1 MNSMKD
7 KNAAPFTSLSITPVK
22 ADSPVPLYY
31 QIENDL
37 RRLIG
42 AGKIPPG
49 TTMPPEL
56 ELCRLYGV
64 GRHTMRMALSRL
76 AADDLITRR
85 AGRGTVVKPQTE
97 RIEFYLDRS
106 FTRQMVEMGLEPHS
120 KVLEVVNGQITAES
134 PEILRQKEGE
144 SSLHLVR
151 LRFGGKEPIGLQST
165 TILTAHC
172 PGLDQYDFNQES
184 LYDVLARNYQLV
196 ITEIK
201 HTISATIADDFHAQL
216 LRVTEGDP
224 LLLVKTSAFVGKDQV
239 IEHTL
244 SHYRADKY
252 EYRTTHV
259 YIP

>member
-1 MNSMKD
+1 MENND
-7 KNAAPFTSLSITPVK
+7 TVPFTRLTITPVN

-31 QIENDL
+31 QVENDL

-49 TTMPPEL
+49 ATIPPEL

-76 AADDLITRR
+76 AADDLISRR
-85 AGRGTVVKPQTE
+85 AGRGTVVKPQTD

-120 KVLEVVNGQITAES
+120 KVLEVVRGEITADS
-134 PEILRQKEGE
+134 PEILRPKAGH
-144 SSLHLVR
+144 SSLHLMR
-151 LRFGGKEPIGLQST
+151 LRFGGNEPIGLQST
-165 TILTAHC
+165 TILTELC
-172 PGLDQYDFNQES
+172 PDLDRYDFNQES
-184 LYDVLARNYQLV
+184 LYDILARNYQLV
-196 ITEIK
+196 ITEIR
-201 HTISATIADDFHAQL
+201 HTISAVVADDFHADL
-216 LRVTEGDP
+216 LRVVEGDP
-224 LLLVKTSAFVGKDQV
+224 LLLVKTSAFVGKGQV